1 MVRKCKTERSAKRQK
16 LIQDSLLALMHS
28 HRYEEIPVSAICVQA
43 GIPRRT
49 FYNHFDSKDEVLDSV
64 LEDLMLEINL
74 ESMFDFSQGVET
86 MERSFTCF
94 FQYWEGENHRMLDLL
109 LKNDLTPRLM
119 LWAQKWTQRE
129 QIGFPRPEEISPELV
144 EIGTLWGSSGFF
156 SALTYWAQNGYRQ
169 SPEDMAKYAVWLLS
183 NPLYRK

>member
-74 ESMFDFSQGVET
+74 ESMFGDHGAKLHPLFSVLG
-86 MERSFTCF
+86 R
-94 FQYWEGENHRMLDLL
+94 
-109 LKNDLTPRLM
+109 
-119 LWAQKWTQRE
+119 RE
-129 QIGFPRPEEISPELV
+129 SQNA
-144 EIGTLWGSSGFF
+144 GSASK
-156 SALTYWAQNGYRQ
+156 
-169 SPEDMAKYAVWLLS
+169 E
-183 NPLYRK
+183 